1 MSKGGCQP
9 GVAPG
14 RHAAPR
20 GEKSV
25 DEDGVGRYLCFT
37 SGTDGDVAAFPRAL
51 ALYSNSEPEDCV
63 TSRY

>member
-1 MSKGGCQP
+1 MDSQGSRLEGMPLHEAK
-9 GVAPG
+9 
-14 RHAAPR
+14 
-20 GEKSV
+20 KSV

-37 SGTDGDVAAFPRAL
+37 SGTDGDLASFPRTF